1 MVLAGV
7 QGLGVVVPPGG
18 EHVVALAL
26 ARPAIGLDLHSANGL
41 KITHLV
47 KQYTSS
53 IFVLFSDD
61 GFRIFCQCCLSK
73 VTIHSVHITRIFVSS
88 DRS

>member
-26 ARPAIGLDLHSANGL
+26 ARPAIGLNLHSANGL

-47 KQYTSS
+47 KQYTS
-53 IFVLFSDD
+53 
-61 GFRIFCQCCLSK
+61 IFC
-73 VTIHSVHITRIFVSS
+73 VVF
-88 DRS
+88 